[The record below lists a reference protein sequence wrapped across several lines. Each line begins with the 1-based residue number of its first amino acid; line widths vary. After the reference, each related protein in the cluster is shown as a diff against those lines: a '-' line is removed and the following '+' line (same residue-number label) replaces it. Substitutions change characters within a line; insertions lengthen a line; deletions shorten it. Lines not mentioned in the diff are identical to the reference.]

1 MRHASRCLPSRT
13 QPAPWQCSV
22 SDEAVAWRCP
32 PCFCSRLS
40 QEGSRRKRATQKG
53 HGDDLGNWQAFLARA
68 ALVGGHSSACCRSP
82 GGKMMHAA
90 GLFPSQTSPG
100 TVPSTIAATGV
111 ARTSLETNWDS
122 AAGAGKA
129 KLNSTS
135 KNTLHGWPEAY
146 SWTEKQSFLLFGRFD
161 TSASCA
167 WRSDGREA

>member
-1 MRHASRCLPSRT
+1 
-13 QPAPWQCSV
+13 
-22 SDEAVAWRCP
+22 
-32 PCFCSRLS
+32 
-40 QEGSRRKRATQKG
+40 
-53 HGDDLGNWQAFLARA
+53 
-68 ALVGGHSSACCRSP
+68 
-82 GGKMMHAA
+82 MMHAA
-90 GLFPSQTSPG
+90 GLFPSHTSPG

-122 AAGAGKA
+122 AADAGKA

-135 KNTLHGWPEAY
+135 KNTLHGWLCF